1 MTAYELAVNMYNNAY
16 DNGRLSIEDAEFVLM
31 EYRIADEDGDL
42 DGISAE
48 DLVDEYNDLIDEHMR
63 INAEPEDEE

>member
-1 MTAYELAVNMYNNAY
+1 MTAYELAVNMYNNAH
-16 DNGRLSIEDAEFVLM
+16 DNGRLSINDAEFVLR
-31 EYRIADEDGDL
+31 EYRIDDEDGDL

-63 INAEPEDEE
+63 INAEPEEEE